1 MSIALGSNNLGYPEF
16 AGGDAIVY
24 RGNQLQINKLQY
36 ANWTPVSQSY
46 LYGWYSSNQDL
57 TGSYNASNGIWYRI
71 TGSFDLGRTPEFTS
85 SVSTASQFPIYDNPN
100 YIQSTQT
107 SPEGFFIA
115 NDTTAQTST
124 LHQYWVRPYGKGGA
138 VGVKNTLYTDSW
150 SDSRRDIWEY
160 FDKSNNDDVTAINF
174 YVDGFNGED
183 TLSYAITSSQWI
195 GKWHNVAFAFDYTNK
210 WRKIYVDGQLVA
222 SSSFNF
228 GSISGAATNEA
239 FLGSVANGSFN
250 GSVESIVYYYD
261 LPGENFT
268 GSMNND
274 MVLANYNA
282 SKHLFQY

>member
-24 RGNQLQINKLQY
+24 RGNQLQINKIQY

-57 TGSYNASNGIWYRI
+57 TGSYNASDGIWYRI
-71 TGSFDLGRTPEFTS
+71 TGSYDLGRTPEFTS

-107 SPEGFFIA
+107 SPQGFFIA

-124 LHQYWVRPYGKGGA
+124 LHQYWVRPFVRDDNSVSY
-138 VGVKNTLYTDSW
+138 LYTDSW
-150 SDSRRDIWEY
+150 NDGRRDITEY
-160 FDKSNNDDVTAINF
+160 FDKDVTSINF
-174 YVDGFNGED
+174 YVDPIVGDDNIL
-183 TLSYAITSSQWI
+183 TLPISSSEWI
-195 GKWHNVAFAFDYTNK
+195 GKWHNVAFAFDYVYK
-210 WRKIYVDGQLVA
+210 WRKIYVDGQLAA
-222 SSSFNF
+222 SSSFDF
-228 GSISGAATNEA
+228 GSISGAVDNEA
-239 FLGSVANGSFN
+239 FLGNKVDGAFKGSI
-250 GSVESIVYYYD
+250 ESIVYYYN

>member
-71 TGSFDLGRTPEFTS
+71 TGSYDLGRTPAFSS
-85 SVSTASQFPIYDNPN
+85 SVGTASQSPIYDNPN

-107 SPEGFFIA
+107 SPASYFIA
-115 NDTTAQTST
+115 EQTTAQTST
-124 LHQYWVRPYGKGGA
+124 LHQYWVRPFTRET
-138 VGVKNTLYTDSW
+138 NTLGILY
-150 SDSRRDIWEY
+150 SDSRTTSRRNIVEY
-160 FDKSNNDDVTAINF
+160 FNNSVSSINF

-183 TLSYAITSSQWI
+183 TLSYDISSSQWV
-195 GKWHNVAFAFDYTNK
+195 GEWHNLAFAFDYTNK

-228 GSISGAATNEA
+228 GTLGGGVTNEV
-239 FLGSVANGSFN
+239 FLGSEDQGAFK
-250 GSVESIVYYYD
+250 GSVESLVYYWD

-282 SKHLFQY
+282 SKHIYQFQ